1 MTSMSVEASGTSRAT
16 PSVPRGRRR
25 DAQADSTI
33 LSVAESVLAE
43 RGFAGF
49 TVEEVSSRSGVAKTT
64 IYRRFPSRDDLIVGV
79 LENINAELP
88 TTYGGGTVRERIL
101 TLLRAV
107 RGAPQTQRGQ
117 ILLHAAA
124 EGARAP
130 EIAALVHDRVLRPRH
145 DMLRTVLSE
154 GIARGELRED
164 VDLDVVVSCLVGP
177 ALHLGMWGR
186 QLGTER
192 VPTEVVADLILRGL
206 TPATY
211 S

>member
-1 MTSMSVEASGTSRAT
+1 MTCVSVDQQAGLGMTGSA
-16 PSVPRGRRR
+16 PRGRRR
-25 DAQADSTI
+25 DTQADGTI

-43 RGFAGF
+43 RGFIGF
-49 TVEEVSSRSGVAKTT
+49 TVEEVSGRSGIAKTT

-79 LENINAELP
+79 LESINAELP
-88 TTYGGGTVRERIL
+88 TTYPGGTLRDRIVALL
-101 TLLRAV
+101 TAV

-124 EGARAP
+124 EGARQP
-130 EIAALVHDRVLRPRH
+130 EIAALVHDRILRPRH
-145 DMLRTVLSE
+145 DLLREVISE
-154 GIARGELRED
+154 GITRGDLRED

-186 QLGTER
+186 QAGTER

-206 TPATY
+206 TPATD

>member
-1 MTSMSVEASGTSRAT
+1 MTSMSVGESETSRT
-16 PSVPRGRRR
+16 KPSVPRGRRR
-25 DAQADSTI
+25 DAQADRTI

-79 LENINAELP
+79 LESINAELP
-88 TTYGGGTVRERIL
+88 TTYAGGTLRERIL
-101 TLLRAV
+101 ALLRAV

-130 EIAALVHDRVLRPRH
+130 EIAELVHDRVLRPRH
-145 DMLRTVLSE
+145 DMLRRVLSE

-164 VDLDVVVSCLVGP
+164 VDLDAVVSCLVGP

-186 QLGTER
+186 QAGTER

-206 TPATY
+206 TLATD

>member
-1 MTSMSVEASGTSRAT
+1 MTSARVDESEASRVK
-16 PSVPRGRRR
+16 PSTPRGRRR
-25 DAQADSTI
+25 DAHADSAI

-88 TTYGGGTVRERIL
+88 TTYAGGTLRDRIL
-101 TLLRAV
+101 ALLCVV

-117 ILLHAAA
+117 IMLHAAA
-124 EGARAP
+124 EGARQP

-145 DMLRTVLSE
+145 DILREVLSE
-154 GIARGELRED
+154 GITRGELRED
-164 VDLDVVVSCLVGP
+164 ADLDVVVSCLVGP

-186 QLGTER
+186 QAGTDH

-206 TPATY
+206 TPATD

>member
-1 MTSMSVEASGTSRAT
+1 MTPAPVRKSPTTRVKPPA
-16 PSVPRGRRR
+16 PRGRRR

-33 LSVAESVLAE
+33 LSVAECVLAE

-64 IYRRFPSRDDLIVGV
+64 IYRRFTSKDDLIVGV
-79 LENINAELP
+79 LENINADLP
-88 TTYGGGTVRERIL
+88 TTYAGGTLRDRII
-101 TLLRAV
+101 TLLITV

-117 ILLHAAA
+117 ILLHAVA
-124 EGARAP
+124 EGARRP

-145 DMLRTVLSE
+145 DILRDVLRQ
-154 GIARGELRED
+154 GIARGELRDD
-164 VDLDVVVSCLVGP
+164 VDLDGVVSCLVGP

-186 QLGTER
+186 HAGTES

-206 TPATY
+206 TPATG

>member
-1 MTSMSVEASGTSRAT
+1 MTSAALEERAT
-16 PSVPRGRRR
+16 AGATPPTARGRRR
-25 DAQADSTI
+25 DARVDNTV
-33 LSVAESVLAE
+33 LSVAEKVLAE

-49 TVEEVSSRSGVAKTT
+49 TVEEVSGRSGIAKTT

-79 LENINAELP
+79 LESINADLP
-88 TTYGGGTVRERIL
+88 TSYSGGSLRDGIVALL
-101 TLLRAV
+101 TAV

-124 EGARAP
+124 EGARRP

-145 DMLRTVLSE
+145 DLMREMLSQ
-154 GIARGELRED
+154 GIEHGELRDD

-186 QLGTER
+186 QTGAES
-192 VPTEVVADLILRGL
+192 VPTEVMADLILRGL
-206 TPATY
+206 TPATG